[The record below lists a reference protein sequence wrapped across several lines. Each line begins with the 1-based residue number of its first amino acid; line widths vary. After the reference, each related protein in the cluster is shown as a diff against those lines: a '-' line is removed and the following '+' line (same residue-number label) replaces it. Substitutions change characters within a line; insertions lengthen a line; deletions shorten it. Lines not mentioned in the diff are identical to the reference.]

1 MDDKPSA
8 GDPEDA
14 FRREPTDKGVQRVV
28 TQTRSL
34 VRSAKI
40 RSEIERLERE
50 QERKRKPPD
59 PN

>member
-8 GDPEDA
+8 GAEDA
-14 FRREPTDKGVQRVV
+14 FRRDPTDKTVQLVV

-34 VRSAKI
+34 ARSAKI
-40 RSEIERLERE
+40 RSEIQRLERE

-59 PN
+59 SN